1 MPAELQST
9 SQGQTLILT
18 LRNPERRNA
27 IDPVMYAAGVE
38 ALGVA
43 ESSPDIRSV
52 VITGADG
59 MFCSGGNLQ
68 RLLANRQQPPEVQA
82 NVALSPDGGASWSL
96 AHALPRQIA
105 TEILMCGDR
114 IGAERLHALGLVNR
128 LAEAGNALDTALA
141 LAEQLNAR
149 APNALASIKELL
161 NEAPHAQLTHHLG
174 HERDH
179 FVKNLHHA
187 NGGAGIS
194 AFLEKRVPRYE
205 PINPRYAATQRWGFS
220 FGLRADTQSP
230 KRQAMDDPI
239 LTIEEREAI
248 NSGRWFSSLSPSL
261 RHDILRCA
269 YVKRFKDG
277 GLIAARGDPPE
288 EWIACARGAVRVSST
303 SISGKQITLT
313 YVEPGIWFGDVAIFD
328 GDRRT
333 HDAYAHGDT
342 TILCVAK
349 ADFRK
354 ILAVHTELYEAM
366 LRLHARRIRQLF
378 GLVEDLNTLPLRS
391 RLAKQLVH
399 LVRSYGVPSLSDGS
413 EMRISLQLAQEE
425 LAQLLGASRQRVNQE
440 LKAMEREDAIRIEPG
455 GLVVRDREA
464 LMRIAEADN

>member
-18 LRNPERRNA
+18 IRNPERRNA

-82 NVALSPDGGASWSL
+82 QSIEGLHNWIETIRTYPKPVIAAVEGAAAGAGFSLTLACDFIVAARNAVFVMAYSNVALSPDGGASWSL
-96 AHALPRQIA
+96 SHALPRQLA

-114 IGAERLHALGLVNR
+114 IGAERLHALGVVNR
-128 LAEAGNALDTALA
+128 IAETGSALEAALA

-161 NEAPHAQLTHHLG
+161 NDAPHAQLTHHLA

-187 NGGAGIS
+187 NGGVGIS

-205 PINPRYAATQRWGFS
+205 
-220 FGLRADTQSP
+220 
-230 KRQAMDDPI
+230 
-239 LTIEEREAI
+239 
-248 NSGRWFSSLSPSL
+248 
-261 RHDILRCA
+261 
-269 YVKRFKDG
+269 
-277 GLIAARGDPPE
+277 
-288 EWIACARGAVRVSST
+288 
-303 SISGKQITLT
+303 
-313 YVEPGIWFGDVAIFD
+313 
-328 GDRRT
+328 
-333 HDAYAHGDT
+333 
-342 TILCVAK
+342 
-349 ADFRK
+349 
-354 ILAVHTELYEAM
+354 
-366 LRLHARRIRQLF
+366 
-378 GLVEDLNTLPLRS
+378 
-391 RLAKQLVH
+391 
-399 LVRSYGVPSLSDGS
+399 
-413 EMRISLQLAQEE
+413 
-425 LAQLLGASRQRVNQE
+425 
-440 LKAMEREDAIRIEPG
+440 
-455 GLVVRDREA
+455 
-464 LMRIAEADN
+464 